1 MAWRIFTKT
10 KTTLGGRMKTKH
22 VKPKSF
28 TKFYPRVCY
37 TYPGTSCTHVRSSEP
52 SPVEVCPAHAQPVQ
66 VKSPTGIWNNHGSTC
81 DKIKQIEIHNIFVY
95 RLKQLVLHFFPF
107 TNPSLWIAQGC
118 SASISCDTTAP
129 KCTIMRLAAP
139 LSFFCPIAGYAEFC
153 FCSVDP
159 KNKIDL
165 ARDPFGIPAHVRSK
179 KKTFGVHL
187 IFN

>member
-95 RLKQLVLHFFPF
+95 RLKQLVLHFFSFHKSKPVNCRRMF
-107 TNPSLWIAQGC
+107 SFNFVRYHSTEMYHHAACSPIKFFLPYRRVCWILLLQCG
-118 SASISCDTTAP
+118 SQ
-129 KCTIMRLAAP
+129 K
-139 LSFFCPIAGYAEFC
+139 
-153 FCSVDP
+153 
-159 KNKIDL
+159 
-165 ARDPFGIPAHVRSK
+165 
-179 KKTFGVHL
+179 
-187 IFN
+187 